1 MQRHLVNKLGRAF
14 YDKHFGV
21 SIMKIGCLVLE
32 EKVVK
37 VFTKTAYKNQT
48 MIGGATKCTNLNE
61 DHL

>member
-1 MQRHLVNKLGRAF
+1 MGRIRTLDWGIQEDGCRANK
-14 YDKHFGV
+14 HVGV

-48 MIGGATKCTNLNE
+48 MIGGATK
-61 DHL
+61 